1 MAVIGNHVVVFLS
14 FTSREYVA
22 SKSGVVV
29 STFVPTN
36 LFDYN
41 RPESVIGITGEIIM
55 KLADSGRRLKADIG
69 AKFDATE
76 EASFKVEVNLQREDV
91 FGEENSMNSAASVAS
106 SKGII
111 APAMVLAWTNAMW

>member
-14 FTSREYVA
+14 FTSREYVT
-22 SKSGVVV
+22 SKSGVIV
-29 STFVPTN
+29 STFMPTN

-91 FGEENSMNSAASVAS
+91 FGEENSMNSAASVAGM
-106 SKGII
+106 KGFI
-111 APAMVLAWTNAMW
+111 APVMVLAWFYTMW